1 MPLTTVAEKL
11 AAPEVN
17 AMDSTPLDR
26 RTAAVTTCRRA
37 NGSQA
42 QTVKSRVQRPEKIY
56 PLAKTPTPAARQ
68 EANRIRRGLVPYGAL
83 LNVALA
89 NE

>member
-1 MPLTTVAEKL
+1 
-11 AAPEVN
+11 
-17 AMDSTPLDR
+17 MDTTPLDR
-26 RTAAVTTCRRA
+26 NQVATTTYRRA

-42 QTVKSRVQRPEKIY
+42 AISRPRVQRPERVF
-56 PLAKTPTPAARQ
+56 PLAKTPTQAARQ